1 MSNDN
6 LRAALPRSSSALQTR
21 RPTGQGVSERSFPC
35 LVLLSLCFTKDL
47 VGFVIDTI
55 CTILCIL
62 RHIFKQLIQRLQLT
76 PVITTVSRLRR
87 GFAGVADLVLVH
99 AVSVA
104 AGGLLV
110 IF

>member
-1 MSNDN
+1 MTTCA
-6 LRAALPRSSSALQTR
+6 LRCRAARAHC
-21 RPTGQGVSERSFPC
+21 RPGDRQAKAFLKEAA
-35 LVLLSLCFTKDL
+35 LVLVPLCFTKDL